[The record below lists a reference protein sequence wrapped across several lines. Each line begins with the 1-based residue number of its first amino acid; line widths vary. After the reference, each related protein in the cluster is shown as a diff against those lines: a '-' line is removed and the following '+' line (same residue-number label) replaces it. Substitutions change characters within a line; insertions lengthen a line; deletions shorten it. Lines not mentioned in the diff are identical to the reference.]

1 MNFIILQGDSL
12 HHLSSLSL
20 SKPLKKPIRQILGKY
35 ETADRDKTYEVQQ
48 KVDELKDNMQD
59 NVRRIL
65 ETHHNLENLEARTDN
80 MSRQADQF
88 LKQSVDLRRA
98 IQWRNFK
105 LKVVIGCIA
114 AACMMY
120 FTIIMWPVVEDVRSG
135 DILRP
140 N

>member
-1 MNFIILQGDSL
+1 M
-12 HHLSSLSL
+12 
-20 SKPLKKPIRQILGKY
+20 
-35 ETADRDKTYEVQQ
+35 E
-48 KVDELKDNMQD
+48 ELKDNMQD

-105 LKVVIGCIA
+105 LKVIIGGIA
-114 AACMMY
+114 AACMTY
-120 FTIIMWPVVEDVRSG
+120 FTIIFWPVGHAVVTGSAVGTAR
-135 DILRP
+135 
-140 N
+140 